1 MKRSVL
7 SFWVA
12 GSQPLLM
19 AAVIALLQEICP
31 DASADADPP
40 ARAGDCLGPGV
51 MLGMGERWLFV
62 SASPGPDKHAA
73 MALTEGATAVLTLAS
88 GVEEFERALEAVM
101 DGEASYL
108 PVDLMRWL
116 AGRAT
121 SGAAE
126 PVADAVHLTEREREI
141 LRLLARG
148 MSNSEVADALT
159 ISVNTVRTHL
169 HSLAV
174 KLEATSRAKIV
185 ANARV
190 RRIPEAFEHDG
201 DDEAGVPGPRRTA

>member
-1 MKRSVL
+1 MKRTVL
-7 SFWVA
+7 PFWVA
-12 GSQPLLM
+12 GSQPLLT
-19 AAVIALLQEICP
+19 AALIALLQEICP
-31 DASADADPP
+31 DASVNAEPPGDAGG
-40 ARAGDCLGPGV
+40 RLGPGV
-51 MLGMGERWLFV
+51 ALGMGDRWLFV

-73 MALTEGATAVLTLAS
+73 HALTEGATAVLTLAS
-88 GVEEFERALEAVM
+88 GVDEFERALEAVM
-101 DGEASYL
+101 DGEASYV

-116 AGRAT
+116 ADRAT
-121 SGAAE
+121 APAAE
-126 PVADAVHLTEREREI
+126 ATADTVHLTDREREI

-148 MSNSEVADALT
+148 MSNSEVAEALT

-190 RRIPEAFEHDG
+190 RRIPEAFEHDDEDA
-201 DDEAGVPGPRRTA
+201 DDSGSRRTA

>member
-1 MKRSVL
+1 MKQSVV

-12 GSQPLLM
+12 GSQPLLA
-19 AAVIALLQEICP
+19 AAVTALLQEMFP
-31 DASADADPP
+31 DVGLDADAPP
-40 ARAGDCLGPGV
+40 PPRSCPGPGV
-51 MLGMGERWLFV
+51 VLGVGDRWLFV
-62 SASPGPDKHAA
+62 SASPGPDKLAA
-73 MALTEGATAVLTLAS
+73 KALSQGATAVLTLSS
-88 GVEEFERALEAVM
+88 GVDEFERAVAAVM

-116 AGRAT
+116 ADRAT
-121 SGAAE
+121 AGAPE
-126 PVADAVHLTEREREI
+126 PPEDTVHLTEREREI

-159 ISVNTVRTHL
+159 ISINTVRTHL

-190 RRIPEAFEHDG
+190 LRIPEAFEQDG
-201 DDEAGVPGPRRTA
+201 DGEPAQPGSRRTA